1 MYKEA
6 IKDAISMHELP
17 SKWKS
22 DLLVEANK
30 VTEKKKTA
38 KYRKDLRNL
47 PFATIDG
54 ADAKDFDDAVYCIKN
69 ATDYKLFV
77 AIADVSFYVEPGSKL
92 DNEAK
97 KRGTS
102 IYFPGTVIPMLP
114 ESLSNG
120 ICSLRPNEDR
130 CSMICEM
137 TISSDGK
144 RKKYKFYS
152 GLINSKARLTYNQ
165 VENHLRDKASKIN
178 DAKVRNSIDTLKSLT
193 NLRLKL
199 RNQRKALEINPKE
212 TILELGKNKEVN
224 NIRIKKSLFAHKL
237 VEESMLLANES
248 AAEFMHD
255 RLDLGVY
262 RVHEDPDPSKLEA
275 LKNHFKISAQIVKKL
290 SPLEIINSCLA
301 DAHKRNDDTGQILV
315 LQTLA
320 RAEYSTN
327 NLGHFGLQ
335 LQQYSHFTSPIRRY
349 PDLLVHRL
357 INSSLAHKKIKTSKN
372 ELQDECE
379 NSSMLER
386 RAEKAS
392 RQVEQVLICEYL
404 KKTKIGKT
412 MDGVVTGVTDFGLF
426 VNLEPYFIS
435 GLLHVSDLP
444 DDRYLFLQDQN
455 ALKGKRRGTIFKL
468 GQKIKVKIAAI
479 FPLERKINLV
489 ISNGK

>member
-6 IKDAISMHELP
+6 IQDAISMHELP
-17 SKWKS
+17 SKWS
-22 DLLVEANK
+22 SEVLNEAK
-30 VTEKKKTA
+30 TVASKKKVA
-38 KYRKDLRNL
+38 KNRKDLRKLN
-47 PFATIDG
+47 FATIDG
-54 ADAKDFDDAVYCIKN
+54 EDAKDFDDAIYCVKN
-69 ATDYKLFV
+69 SNGFTLYV
-77 AIADVSFYVEPGSKL
+77 AIADVSFYVTPGSKI
-92 DNEAK
+92 DREAK

-102 IYFPGTVIPMLP
+102 IYFPETVIPMLP
-114 ESLSNG
+114 ENLSNG

-137 TISSDGK
+137 SIGLDGK

-165 VENHLRDKASKIN
+165 VEKNLNKSFNIKQAGVRASIEHLKDLA
-178 DAKVRNSIDTLKSLT
+178 

-199 RNQRKALEINPKE
+199 RHQRKALEIKPIE
-212 TILELGKNKEVN
+212 ATLELDKNKEVKN
-224 NIRIKKSLFAHKL
+224 LHIKKPLFAHKL

-248 AAEFMHD
+248 AAEFMQE
-255 RLDLGVY
+255 RLNLGVY
-262 RVHEDPDPSKLEA
+262 RIHEDPDPSKLEA
-275 LKNHFKISAQIVKKL
+275 LKKHFQISPKQVKKL
-290 SPLEIINSCLA
+290 SSLEVVNLCLDQA
-301 DAHKRNDDTGQILV
+301 NKKNDTTGQILV

-335 LQQYSHFTSPIRRY
+335 LGQYSHFTSPIRRY

-357 INSSLAHKKIKTSKN
+357 INSSLAQKKIQTRQN

-392 RQVEQVLICEYL
+392 RQVEQVLICTYL
-404 KKTKIGKT
+404 KTKIGST

-426 VNLEPYFIS
+426 INLEPYFIS

-444 DDRYLFLQDQN
+444 DDRYHFLPDRN
-455 ALKGKRRGTIFKL
+455 ALKGKRRGGIYKL
-468 GQKIKVKIAAI
+468 GQTMKVKIAAI

>member
-17 SKWKS
+17 SKWQP
-22 DLLVEANK
+22 DLLAEAQK
-30 VTEKKKTA
+30 VTKKKKAA

-69 ATDYKLFV
+69 ASDYKLYV
-77 AIADVSFYVEPGSKL
+77 AIADVSFYVESGSKL

-102 IYFPGTVIPMLP
+102 IYFPGTVVPMLP

-224 NIRIKKSLFAHKL
+224 NIRIKKSLFAHKM
-237 VEESMLLANES
+237 VEEYMLLANES
-248 AAEFMHD
+248 AA
-255 RLDLGVY
+255 
-262 RVHEDPDPSKLEA
+262 
-275 LKNHFKISAQIVKKL
+275 
-290 SPLEIINSCLA
+290 
-301 DAHKRNDDTGQILV
+301 
-315 LQTLA
+315 
-320 RAEYSTN
+320 
-327 NLGHFGLQ
+327 
-335 LQQYSHFTSPIRRY
+335 
-349 PDLLVHRL
+349 
-357 INSSLAHKKIKTSKN
+357 
-372 ELQDECE
+372 
-379 NSSMLER
+379 
-386 RAEKAS
+386 
-392 RQVEQVLICEYL
+392 
-404 KKTKIGKT
+404 
-412 MDGVVTGVTDFGLF
+412 
-426 VNLEPYFIS
+426 
-435 GLLHVSDLP
+435 
-444 DDRYLFLQDQN
+444 
-455 ALKGKRRGTIFKL
+455 
-468 GQKIKVKIAAI
+468 
-479 FPLERKINLV
+479 
-489 ISNGK
+489 